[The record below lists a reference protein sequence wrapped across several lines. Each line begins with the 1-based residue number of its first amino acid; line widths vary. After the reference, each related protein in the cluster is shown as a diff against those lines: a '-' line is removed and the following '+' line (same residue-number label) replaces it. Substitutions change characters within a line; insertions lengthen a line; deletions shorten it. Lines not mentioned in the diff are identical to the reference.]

1 MARVRAF
8 LEWLGTRPPTADN
21 VRQWVEHLQKEG
33 YADGTVA
40 WNFLI
45 LGGFFR
51 RAGLEWPFRRG
62 ESPVI
67 RENQVYAPALDTGDI
82 KSMVEV
88 VRGLQSPQGP
98 VLPGADHRAFLALST
113 IWGMR
118 REEMREMTPEFLDQD
133 RRLLFVQTAKRGRQ
147 RWHMVPESI
156 LPYLAEWGFDRP
168 VSLSR
173 LTKIFNELKSMVGF
187 TGPLAREVGWHSVR
201 RSAISAA
208 DKAGVPRSVIISF
221 FRWKRSV
228 GDMADRYSV
237 SRIVGRNTEV
247 RDLDMADRQVDEV
260 MYAHHPFL
268 GFWQ

>member
-1 MARVRAF
+1 
-8 LEWLGTRPPTADN
+8 
-21 VRQWVEHLQKEG
+21 
-33 YADGTVA
+33 
-40 WNFLI
+40 
-45 LGGFFR
+45 
-51 RAGLEWPFRRG
+51 
-62 ESPVI
+62 
-67 RENQVYAPALDTGDI
+67 
-82 KSMVEV
+82 
-88 VRGLQSPQGP
+88 
-98 VLPGADHRAFLALST
+98 
-113 IWGMR
+113 
-118 REEMREMTPEFLDQD
+118 MTPEFLDQD

-156 LPYLAEWGFDRP
+156 LPHLAEWGFDRP

-173 LTKIFNELKSMVGF
+173 LTKIFNDLKSMVGF

-268 GFWQ
+268 EFWT